1 MDPLL
6 AMFLEGLDSYQ
17 EKNSHQKV
25 QLFHDQYYIQSHI
38 QLKGYRDRVILFLT
52 AISTIDDLN
61 YSEKIDTYYIVNVP
75 YVFLMCWKVVKPLLQ
90 ERTRRKI
97 QVLQG
102 CGKEELL
109 KQQAIIVESISP
121 IKQGSFYVDIPKPDL
136 DDAKIA
142 KP

>member
-25 QLFHDQYYIQSHI
+25 QLFH
-38 QLKGYRDRVILFLT
+38 FLT

-109 KQQAIIVESISP
+109 KVMDYASLPHFCRKEDSKSS
-121 IKQGSFYVDIPKPDL
+121 KHHAS
-136 DDAKIA
+136 
-142 KP
+142 

>member
-1 MDPLL
+1 MDDNSCLCESL
-6 AMFLEGLDSYQ
+6 GYDWLKIFSIESIEGMS
-17 EKNSHQKV
+17 
-25 QLFHDQYYIQSHI
+25 
-38 QLKGYRDRVILFLT
+38 
-52 AISTIDDLN
+52 
-61 YSEKIDTYYIVNVP
+61 
-75 YVFLMCWKVVKPLLQ
+75 VVKPLLQ